1 VTAYG
6 VARTLVLIVGRT
18 LWRLRAYGTERVP
31 AAGGLVV
38 ACNHISNLDPPLLGA
53 SAPRPIR
60 YMAKKELFEI
70 PILGPLIGA
79 LGAFPVDRQGSATAA
94 IKRSVEVIRAGDCV
108 GIFPEGGRN
117 VHGDKEAR
125 IGVALV
131 ASLADAPVVP
141 AYVHNSA
148 HAGRLAQIKV
158 VFGEPMRLPRG
169 RKATREDLAKF
180 TEDVMDAIRALG
192 KSIDGDS

>member
-6 VARTLVLIVGRT
+6 VAKVTVLIVGRMF
-18 LWRLRAYGTERVP
+18 WRLRAYGTGRVP
-31 AAGGLVV
+31 AAGGLVI

-53 SAPRPIR
+53 SCPRPIR
-60 YMAKKELFEI
+60 YMAKRELFEI
-70 PILGPLIGA
+70 PVLGPLIRA

-94 IKRSVEVIRAGDCV
+94 IKRSVEVIRGGDCV

-131 ASLADAPVVP
+131 ASLAGAPVVP
-141 AYVHNSA
+141 AFVHNS
-148 HAGRLAQIKV
+148 GRAARFAQIKV
-158 VFGEPMRLPRG
+158 VFGEPMHLPPG

-192 KSIDGDS
+192 KSIDGNS

>member
-1 VTAYG
+1 VTPYAF
-6 VARTLVLIVGRT
+6 AKIIVRAIGLT
-18 LWRLRAYGTERVP
+18 LWRVRAIGTQNVP
-31 AAGGLVV
+31 ASGGLVV

-53 SAPRPIR
+53 FCPRQIR
-60 YMAKKELFEI
+60 DMAKKELFEM
-70 PILGPLIGA
+70 PVLGPLITA

-94 IKRSVEVIRAGDCV
+94 IKRSVEVIRTGDCV

-131 ASLADAPVVP
+131 ASLSQAPVVP
-141 AYVHNSA
+141 AFIHNSA
-148 HAGRLAQIKV
+148 HAGRFAQIKV
-158 VFGEPMRLPRG
+158 AFGAPMQLPPG